1 MLFLEYC
8 IIYSWYKYIKQNW
21 GQLKYVTALWLAH
34 LMKPETSQNRSSAVR
49 GLHLW
54 HAPEMRMAHAPS
66 CYHHL
71 HGLSC
76 MFVKGRL
83 SMWTPGLSWAP
94 WAAGLLAGRGEVSH
108 AALPPVFHPTLK
120 RRDHLSIQALFLS
133 VCSLLFFVF
142 VFVCFVE
149 PGEDPGASHAG
160 QVPCHRATPQ
170 TFQCP
175 FVFL

>member
-1 MLFLEYC
+1 MTCPRDEDGPCTVLLPPPPWPKLHVCE
-8 IIYSWYKYIKQNW
+8 
-21 GQLKYVTALWLAH
+21 GQAEHVDTRPQLSAL
-34 LMKPETSQNRSSAVR
+34 
-49 GLHLW
+49 G
-54 HAPEMRMAHAPS
+54 
-66 CYHHL
+66 C
-71 HGLSC
+71 
-76 MFVKGRL
+76 
-83 SMWTPGLSWAP
+83 

-142 VFVCFVE
+142 VFVRFVE